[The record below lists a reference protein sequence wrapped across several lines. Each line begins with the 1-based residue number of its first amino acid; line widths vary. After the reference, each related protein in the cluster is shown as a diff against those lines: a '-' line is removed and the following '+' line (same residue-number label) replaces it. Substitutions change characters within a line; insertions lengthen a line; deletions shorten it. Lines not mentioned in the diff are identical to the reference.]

1 MKLKLPIAA
10 KIILSVFVLA
20 IVLEVVAV
28 NRLSS
33 AGSQINQLEAEQA
46 EIALQNQIIE
56 NQIAVSAS
64 LVDAQDQVK
73 ALGFGDINNPLYIQA
88 QVIASVF

>member
-33 AGSQINQLEAEQA
+33 VGSQINQLEAEQA

-64 LVDAQDQVK
+64 LVGAQDQVK

-88 QVIASVF
+88 QAIASVF